1 MFRKHFRFKRF
12 ALGLAFAA
20 VALPVAPAGA
30 VGLSTYVDGGRA
42 LVSTNHGSNYV
53 VPARSEHSA
62 SVGATELQRFFAF
75 AKATQPQPT
84 NAIAQFYKQQQEQM
98 SQAISDLSNS
108 VKGPAQFYKQQQEQM
123 SQAISDL
130 SNGVKG
136 PDPSLVPQTVLST
149 SSGFDW
155 KDAGIGA
162 STVLATALLL
172 GIALIVTRRHHH
184 TGLTSA

>member
-20 VALPVAPAGA
+20 MALPVAPAGA
-30 VGLSTYVDGGRA
+30 VGLS
-42 LVSTNHGSNYV
+42 N
-53 VPARSEHSA
+53 
-62 SVGATELQRFFAF
+62 SVNG
-75 AKATQPQPT
+75 PS
-84 NAIAQFYKQQQEQM
+84 QFYKQQQEQM
-98 SQAISDLSNS
+98 SKAISDLSSSVNGPSQFYKQQQEQMSKAISDLSNS
-108 VKGPAQFYKQQQEQM
+108 VNGPAQFYKQQQEQM

-130 SNGVKG
+130 RNSVKR

-172 GIALIVTRRHHH
+172 GIALIVTRRRHH

>member
-12 ALGLAFAA
+12 ALGVAFAA

-98 SQAISDLSNS
+98 SQAISELSNS
-108 VKGPAQFYKQQQEQM
+108 
-123 SQAISDL
+123 
-130 SNGVKG
+130 VKG
-136 PDPSLVPQTVLST
+136 PDPSLVRRTVLST

>member
-30 VGLSTYVDGGRA
+30 VGLS
-42 LVSTNHGSNYV
+42 N
-53 VPARSEHSA
+53 
-62 SVGATELQRFFAF
+62 SVNG
-75 AKATQPQPT
+75 PS
-84 NAIAQFYKQQQEQM
+84 QFYKQQQEQM
-98 SQAISDLSNS
+98 SKAISELSNS
-108 VKGPAQFYKQQQEQM
+108 VKGP
-123 SQAISDL
+123 DR
-130 SNGVKG
+130 
-136 PDPSLVPQTVLST
+136 SLVPQTVLST

-172 GIALIVTRRHHH
+172 GIALIVTRRHRH

>member
-20 VALPVAPAGA
+20 MALPVAPAGA
-30 VGLSTYVDGGRA
+30 VGLS
-42 LVSTNHGSNYV
+42 N
-53 VPARSEHSA
+53 
-62 SVGATELQRFFAF
+62 SVNG
-75 AKATQPQPT
+75 PS
-84 NAIAQFYKQQQEQM
+84 QFYKQQQEQM
-98 SQAISDLSNS
+98 SKAISDLSNS
-108 VKGPAQFYKQQQEQM
+108 VNGPAQFYKQQQEQM

-130 SNGVKG
+130 RNSVKR

-172 GIALIVTRRHHH
+172 GIALIVTRRRHH